1 MNDAPPASH
10 PSAGQQ
16 TNIPE
21 FAGPSLDSLKTL
33 VASEFHVQDAFLD
46 PNGLPT
52 IVVSAEPPKRKFE
65 KLLDQLAEQG
75 LVAALRSAPSLL
87 IIKVFQKPKL
97 RPSRRKVNLAMFLAT
112 VFTVSVAGYFL
123 WTYSLGDPVL
133 SSQFDNI
140 LAPGASPLVEAAA
153 FTIGL
158 LAIIGLHEFGHKATA
173 NIHKM
178 DSTLPYF
185 IPGPPPIGTFG
196 ALISLRSPPRNRDHL
211 FDLGLS
217 GPVVGFIVT
226 IVVTALSIAWGVSLS
241 QPRLDEINALIA
253 NCGAACTAMPWPNTP
268 LILTLVCQASSNCI
282 SPNFSPNQQ
291 LSSAAQIGA
300 LLTFLNI
307 VPAWQLDGGHI
318 SRAVYGP
325 AGHRVSSY
333 IGLGLL
339 LLAGYWPFAFL
350 IFIMMGISGRGLA
363 GVEPLD
369 DVSPLSNSRRVAYLV
384 GIA

>member
-1 MNDAPPASH
+1 
-10 PSAGQQ
+10 
-16 TNIPE
+16 
-21 FAGPSLDSLKTL
+21 
-33 VASEFHVQDAFLD
+33 
-46 PNGLPT
+46 
-52 IVVSAEPPKRKFE
+52 
-65 KLLDQLAEQG
+65 
-75 LVAALRSAPSLL
+75 
-87 IIKVFQKPKL
+87 
-97 RPSRRKVNLAMFLAT
+97 MFLTT
-112 VFTVSVAGYFL
+112 VLTVSLAGYIL
-123 WTYSLGDPVL
+123 WTGAFIGDPVL

-153 FTIGL
+153 FTVGL

-226 IVVTALSIAWGVSLS
+226 IAVTALSIAWGVSLS
-241 QPRLDEINALIA
+241 QHGLDEINTLIA
-253 NCGAACTAMPWPNTP
+253 NCGAACAGSPWPNTP
-268 LILTLVCQASSNCI
+268 LILTLVCEASSNCI
-282 SPNFSPNQQ
+282 SPNFFVNQQ
-291 LSSAAQIGA
+291 LFSAAQIGA

-369 DVSPLSNSRRVAYLV
+369 DVSPLSNSRRVAYLL
-384 GIA
+384 GIAMLVLTFAYSPVRF